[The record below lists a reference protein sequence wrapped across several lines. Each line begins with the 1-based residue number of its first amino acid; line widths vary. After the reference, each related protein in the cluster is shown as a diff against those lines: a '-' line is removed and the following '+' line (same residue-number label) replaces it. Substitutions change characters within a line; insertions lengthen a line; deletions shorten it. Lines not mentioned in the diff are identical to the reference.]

1 MEPDPNNN
9 NSTNI
14 EAFLHGHQVNLEEL
28 EQDGANDVPKKQ
40 RKRRRT
46 SKAWGMF
53 TKLPL
58 DAYQDGKE
66 RSMCVCGQVYISESN
81 YGTGNMLKH
90 IKKCPKLK
98 KSRDPRQMILDHSG
112 SIGSCSLE
120 FDQVA
125 FRELLSAAIVKHGLP
140 FQFVEFDAIRN
151 CFEFLNSEVQNISK
165 NTAKADIL
173 KAYNAER
180 LRIKAMLEEVPG
192 RICFTSD
199 LWTACT
205 TDGYMSLTAHFID
218 KNWVLQKRLLNFT
231 LMPSPHTGLCL
242 SEKLLSLWTEWGVE
256 KKVFSITLDN
266 ASANEACVTMLKSQL
281 KIRKALLS
289 NGDYLHM
296 RCCAHIINL
305 IVQDGLKAIEGELYK
320 IRESVKFVKAS
331 QGRKQKFLECVNQMS
346 LDRKKGLR
354 QDVPTRWN
362 STYIMLDC
370 ALYYK
375 SAFFHLAL
383 SDSNYKYCPSEDEW
397 NKLERINNFLVLF
410 YEITCIFSGS
420 KYPTSNLYFPKV
432 FAAYVTLREY
442 SENGDG
448 YMKDMGKRMLEKF
461 LKYWSDFCTILT
473 IAVILD
479 PRYKLQFVEWAYK
492 KVYGENSKELK
503 NIREKLFSLFDEY
516 MLISTQSTNTSPMQ
530 GSVPHSNE
538 NDDRKGRGKLDSCLE
553 EFDNFESMESSCTQ
567 KTQLELYLSEP
578 RADRSSHLDILS
590 FWKDNQVRYP
600 ELASMARDVL
610 NIPISTVASESAFSV
625 GGRVLDQFRSSLK
638 PETVESIICSR
649 DWIFGQEVNAMVSMD
664 ELTTDILEHNN

>member
-28 EQDGANDVPKKQ
+28 EQDGDNDVPKKQ
-40 RKRRRT
+40 RKRRKT

-66 RSMCVCGQVYISESN
+66 RSICVCGQVYISESN

-151 CFEFLNSEVQNISK
+151 CFEFLNSEVQNISR

-242 SEKLLSLWTEWGVE
+242 SEKLLSLWT
-256 KKVFSITLDN
+256 
-266 ASANEACVTMLKSQL
+266 
-281 KIRKALLS
+281 
-289 NGDYLHM
+289 
-296 RCCAHIINL
+296 
-305 IVQDGLKAIEGELYK
+305 
-320 IRESVKFVKAS
+320 
-331 QGRKQKFLECVNQMS
+331 
-346 LDRKKGLR
+346 
-354 QDVPTRWN
+354 
-362 STYIMLDC
+362 
-370 ALYYK
+370 
-375 SAFFHLAL
+375 
-383 SDSNYKYCPSEDEW
+383 
-397 NKLERINNFLVLF
+397 
-410 YEITCIFSGS
+410 
-420 KYPTSNLYFPKV
+420 
-432 FAAYVTLREY
+432 
-442 SENGDG
+442 
-448 YMKDMGKRMLEKF
+448 
-461 LKYWSDFCTILT
+461 
-473 IAVILD
+473 
-479 PRYKLQFVEWAYK
+479 
-492 KVYGENSKELK
+492 
-503 NIREKLFSLFDEY
+503 
-516 MLISTQSTNTSPMQ
+516 
-530 GSVPHSNE
+530 
-538 NDDRKGRGKLDSCLE
+538 
-553 EFDNFESMESSCTQ
+553 
-567 KTQLELYLSEP
+567 
-578 RADRSSHLDILS
+578 
-590 FWKDNQVRYP
+590 
-600 ELASMARDVL
+600 
-610 NIPISTVASESAFSV
+610 
-625 GGRVLDQFRSSLK
+625 
-638 PETVESIICSR
+638 
-649 DWIFGQEVNAMVSMD
+649 
-664 ELTTDILEHNN
+664 